1 MQIDRSAG
9 AEDEGGAWRPTERCA
24 GRVDD
29 SEIEQM
35 PSDLLD
41 ATSLLTPAVLRPRAG
56 STRTAGWQ
64 PVVESPRRTESV
76 NLSAKIGATSTRG
89 LLGEG
94 LQ

>member
-41 ATSLLTPAVLRPRAG
+41 ATSLLTPAVLRAP
-56 STRTAGWQ
+56 
-64 PVVESPRRTESV
+64 
-76 NLSAKIGATSTRG
+76 RG
-89 LLGEG
+89 LDPDGRLAACGGIPASRRER
-94 LQ
+94 